1 MPKYTFLNFSK
12 KAKDK
17 KEIKE
22 KFDKAEQGTEFKLR
36 QVLFN

>member
-1 MPKYTFLNFSK
+1 MFREKV
-12 KAKDK
+12 KDK

-36 QVLFN
+36 QVLIWNS